1 MRRTNMQGI
10 CQCCAREAYLVRD
23 HNHVTGAQR
32 AAICESCN
40 VSIGH
45 FEFAVSAPDRARQI
59 AVYLQ
64 RYDLL
69 WRMAFNTRIGP
80 ESPFLEKLRFDP
92 NAPIPETTLTPLP
105 DISVEVAPPPAE
117 TLPPTD
123 TKRLTMMGPF
133 DREVRAA
140 LRAQRR
146 SRKRT

>member
-1 MRRTNMQGI
+1 MRRAGKQGI
-10 CQCCAREAYLVRD
+10 CHCCAREAPLVRD

-32 AAICESCN
+32 AAICEPCN

-59 AVYLQ
+59 AIYLQ

-69 WRMAFNTRIGP
+69 WRMAFNARVGP

-92 NAPIPETTLTPLP
+92 VAPDATPTPPDTPVEVVAPTAKAPPLP
-105 DISVEVAPPPAE
+105 IDRRAS
-117 TLPPTD
+117 L
-123 TKRLTMMGPF
+123 GPYNH
-133 DREVRAA
+133 EVRAA